1 MSSTRSVEKEGISF
15 IIHRD
20 YPNPT
25 NGANVGNCSKNERS
39 MSVYT
44 WLQKGIEM
52 ARNRVW
58 RAPEGQELGSLGY
71 LSTYLAYMERRQPG
85 GLRDLRQG
93 RRLYIGSDYG
103 QSFTGRKY
111 KTYSFVITADSLA
124 PEWKRRRSMVRDE
137 LLRGSGEMGYKNLKD
152 GIKFRA
158 LIPFLEAANALPG
171 LSVTVAIAKDVR
183 YLSPGRIADAYG
195 PDADNPWKGDENAF
209 ERAQRIVH
217 VAGLLLGGL
226 AGPGQHVDWV
236 TDKDDIACS
245 PQRIEHL
252 KRMVNS
258 TCALYLPPSMGQ
270 LDIRTNDPDPDMFL
284 SDFLAIPD
292 LIAGCLSE
300 VLNHCYEQV

>member
-1 MSSTRSVEKEGISF
+1 
-15 IIHRD
+15 
-20 YPNPT
+20 
-25 NGANVGNCSKNERS
+25 

-44 WLQKGIEM
+44 WLQEGIEM

-209 ERAQRIVH
+209 ERAQRIV
-217 VAGLLLGGL
+217 
-226 AGPGQHVDWV
+226 P
-236 TDKDDIACS
+236 S
-245 PQRIEHL
+245 PFHGTVRHQD
-252 KRMVNS
+252 
-258 TCALYLPPSMGQ
+258 Q
-270 LDIRTNDPDPDMFL
+270 
-284 SDFLAIPD
+284 
-292 LIAGCLSE
+292 
-300 VLNHCYEQV
+300 